1 MDNNPQPNGPAQP
14 ALGRTLGQLCDI
26 SGWLGG
32 ILLGLMAAMTVVSVI
47 GRAWFNS
54 PIEGDVEMVQL
65 GIAVC
70 IAACLPYAQFHGSN
84 IIVDFFTTGASAR
97 TQRRM
102 DALGTLL
109 YAVVLGLV
117 AWRVA
122 MGGYAAW
129 ENHEVS
135 MLLSLPVWVSYAAMV
150 PSLVLACGI
159 GLYQTVQHV
168 QGLSQAQGSAA

>member
-1 MDNNPQPNGPAQP
+1 MDNTPHHGP
-14 ALGRTLGQLCDI
+14 LGRTLGHTLGRLCDI

-97 TQRRM
+97 AQSRM

-109 YAVVLGLV
+109 YTVVLGLI

-122 MGGYAAW
+122 VGGYAAW
-129 ENHEVS
+129 ENREVS
-135 MLLSLPVWVSYAAMV
+135 MLLSLPVWVSYVAMV
-150 PSLVLACGI
+150 PSLVLACAI
-159 GLYQTVQHV
+159 GLYQTVQH
-168 QGLSQAQGSAA
+168 AQGPLADTGSTA